1 VSLPRMW
8 PAIRPRRIFTTSVEK
23 IGNHRDR
30 VAVQSVD
37 PGNADRED
45 IRPDQV
51 GDEATIA
58 RSSVVRWVSTVRTD
72 RPRT

>member
-1 VSLPRMW
+1 
-8 PAIRPRRIFTTSVEK
+8 
-23 IGNHRDR
+23 
-30 VAVQSVD
+30 VQSVD

-72 RPRT
+72 RPRTWRYFSRQLSRPLPSY

>member
-1 VSLPRMW
+1 
-8 PAIRPRRIFTTSVEK
+8 
-23 IGNHRDR
+23 
-30 VAVQSVD
+30 VQSVD